1 MLFISDSLE
10 KATKN
15 CFICH
20 TPLEGDSNKLRTCT
34 NDYCEFSF
42 EENFSGSVY
51 PEMKYQTEEAFLE
64 LSLAAKALFS
74 TRGPAVFE
82 PFPTFFLKNK
92 EIRTKRGFLDNV
104 KDC

>member
-1 MLFISDSLE
+1 
-10 KATKN
+10 
-15 CFICH
+15 
-20 TPLEGDSNKLRTCT
+20 
-34 NDYCEFSF
+34 
-42 EENFSGSVY
+42 
-51 PEMKYQTEEAFLE
+51 MKYQTEEAFLE